1 MIVQRRCT
9 SCCSSVEIIPLQA
22 ERHSGNRQRLFGLPP
37 ESVFSFRPECC
48 SASQRNGVQ
57 FQTGIAFTF
66 DRIPHVYSYQDAEV
80 SDELLSFGQ
89 TLLDEAND
97 WAKQIDSKAT
107 GVLGW
112 ATAIVAFLF
121 TQLTKTNGMVNLS
134 LGVASGSFAML
145 AVRRAYKALQ
155 ARKGWLWPSDRDWF
169 EETAFGSADELKR
182 FHIRS
187 LHQTRRARMEIDQ
200 LKSNHLWRAEKW
212 LVVAA
217 VLLVAGIVVQLLSA
231 SYPVALGILRE
242 RIRMRLSGL

>member
-1 MIVQRRCT
+1 VET
-9 SCCSSVEIIPLQA
+9 SDAANDLSA
-22 ERHSGNRQRLFGLPP
+22 EDVKQL
-37 ESVFSFRPECC
+37 
-48 SASQRNGVQ
+48 
-57 FQTGIAFTF
+57 
-66 DRIPHVYSYQDAEV
+66 VYSYQDTEV

-89 TLLDEAND
+89 MLLDEAND

-112 ATAIVAFLF
+112 ATAILAFLF
-121 TQLTKTNGMVNLS
+121 TQLTKTSGMVNLS

-187 LHQTRRARMEIDQ
+187 
-200 LKSNHLWRAEKW
+200 WRAEKW
-212 LVVAA
+212 LGLAG
-217 VLLVAGIVVQLLSA
+217 VLMVAGIVVQLLSA
-231 SYPVALGILRE
+231 SYPVALGILSE
-242 RIRMRLSGL
+242 RIRMRLTGL